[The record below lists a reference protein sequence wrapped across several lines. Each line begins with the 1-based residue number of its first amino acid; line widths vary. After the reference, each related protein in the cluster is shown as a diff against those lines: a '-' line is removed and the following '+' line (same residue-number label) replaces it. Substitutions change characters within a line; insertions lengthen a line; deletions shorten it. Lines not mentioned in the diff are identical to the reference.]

1 MIMQNWFQLIILQLK
16 QYLSYKFLSFFIQ
29 FKIEVCTNL
38 KAIKHVDVS
47 VGVCVR
53 HVRLTVSVDNAN
65 AECRNAERERGKE
78 GGRRR
83 GGKTCI
89 FSEHRMHCVLFAIR
103 TIVQRTRLKQRM
115 ANEKQFAM

>member
-1 MIMQNWFQLIILQLK
+1 MEI
-16 QYLSYKFLSFFIQ
+16 
-29 FKIEVCTNL
+29 CTNL
-38 KAIKHVDVS
+38 KAVKHVDAS
-47 VGVCVR
+47 VCV

-65 AECRNAERERGKE
+65 AECRNAERERSE
-78 GGRRR
+78 GGR

-89 FSEHRMHCVLFAIR
+89 FSEHRVHCVLFAIR